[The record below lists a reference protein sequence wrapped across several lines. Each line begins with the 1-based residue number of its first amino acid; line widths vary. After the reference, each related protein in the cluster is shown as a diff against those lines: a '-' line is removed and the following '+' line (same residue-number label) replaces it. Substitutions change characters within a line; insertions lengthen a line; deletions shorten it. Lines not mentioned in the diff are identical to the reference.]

1 MTDTSNPLSL
11 FLFILANVLIT
22 AGYVFLALGVV
33 PRVDVKLLRTKIG
46 GIGFFLLCG
55 MTHLNMAWMAMMQ
68 DDSHTYSE
76 GSTSWL
82 MLAIHIPQAICVW
95 LFVTGVYI
103 EIGDFG
109 LLRTKE
115 DAQRKQQA
123 LVEGTVEDGHPL
135 DHL

>member
-1 MTDTSNPLSL
+1 MSDTDNSL
-11 FLFILANVLIT
+11 TLFIFILANVMIT

-33 PRVDVKLLRTKIG
+33 PRVAIQLTRTKIG

-55 MTHLNMAWMAMMQ
+55 LTHLNMALMAVMQ
-68 DDSHTYSE
+68 NNHDSYANE
-76 GSTSWL
+76 STSWL

-95 LFVTGVYI
+95 LFVTGIYV

-109 LLRTKE
+109 LLKTKASVE
-115 DAQRKQQA
+115 QERRK
-123 LVEGTVEDGHPL
+123 LLDTVHGDGPI